1 MFQLIM
7 SIFSSHTLCD
17 LADEFC
23 REGGEYLFI
32 DEIHKYTGWAQ
43 ELKQIYDTH
52 VDLKVAFTG
61 SSVLDIIQGE
71 ADLSRRAP
79 VYHYRGFLS
88 ESIWRCLRALSSQLI
103 V

>member
-1 MFQLIM
+1 MMNSAEKEENISLLMRFT
-7 SIFSSHTLCD
+7 STLV
-17 LADEFC
+17 
-23 REGGEYLFI
+23 G
-32 DEIHKYTGWAQ
+32 HKN
-43 ELKQIYDTH
+43 LKQIYDTH